1 LGSQENPREKSN
13 ENEDPKIDS
22 RLEKKQQKGIQNGK
36 NKEIFHWSQFLHYQ
50 SRGSEMKKAK
60 LQFENPPEQIKKP
73 PSQSKCIRDQVLV
86 DYLPLVVF
94 EARRLRA
101 RLPPTVDIDD
111 LISSGTLG
119 LMDAVERFDP
129 ARDVKFKTYA
139 SFRIRGAMLDFLREN
154 DNYPR
159 SVREFAREMNNAVEV
174 FKKSCGRQPSMSE
187 LAALLD
193 RTPEELSKRIANLPT
208 GPALELISETG
219 QEVKPLDEFKVP
231 TGNDTLDNRERREAL
246 KEAIERNLNEREKT
260 VLQLYFWDEL
270 NLKEIARILGVTESR
285 VSQILTQAKRKM
297 KMKLSRNEL
306 FGGAA

>member
-1 LGSQENPREKSN
+1 
-13 ENEDPKIDS
+13 
-22 RLEKKQQKGIQNGK
+22 
-36 NKEIFHWSQFLHYQ
+36 
-50 SRGSEMKKAK
+50 MKKAK

-73 PSQSKCIRDQVLV
+73 PSQSKSIRDQVLV

-94 EARRLRA
+94 EARRLRE

-129 ARDVKFKTYA
+129 ARDVKFKTFA

-159 SVREFAREMNNAVEV
+159 SVREFAREMNNAVED
-174 FKKSCGRQPSMSE
+174 FKKSRGRQPSMSE

-193 RTPEELSKRIANLPT
+193 RTPEELSKRIASLPT

-246 KEAIERNLNEREKT
+246 QEAIERNLNEREKT

-285 VSQILTQAKRKM
+285 VSQILSHAKRKM
-297 KMKLSRNEL
+297 KIKLRRNEL